1 MTMKRII
8 NIAALLLLLVSITAC
23 NQVARFTDPTPSL
36 EEAQEVFIKET
47 QIMSREDALSKEIDY
62 YQEPQITERVL
73 SRKLTGKDI
82 IHEMNILLK
91 ENEETMSRPADF
103 MGMRFTWSTEW
114 IAKAKDYAVQHPDEY
129 IAAEYYFTG
138 IFTNYSRESRY
149 STTRK
154 RLIYIFDPVDQW
166 WDFYV
171 SGN

>member
-1 MTMKRII
+1 MKRIKNSLAI
-8 NIAALLLLLVSITAC
+8 LLLLVSFTSC
-23 NQVARFTDPTPSL
+23 NQVSRFTDPTPSL

-91 ENEETMSRPADF
+91 ENEELERAPFDALGMKF
-103 MGMRFTWSTEW
+103 MWSYEW

-138 IFTNYSRESRY
+138 IFTNYSRDSRY

-171 SGN
+171 SSN